1 MPDTMKLERRLV
13 RGVAAATTATG
24 ALQAAVPGATL
35 GPLKAEDSPTVRQ
48 FFGTVGM
55 FMACTGGVLLA
66 RSADPA
72 VVLMTAAQKLGA
84 SAAVGLGVRR
94 GLLSP
99 AALAVASFDA
109 VSGLIALDYWRR
121 LPGR

>member
-1 MPDTMKLERRLV
+1 MADAIKLERELV
-13 RGVAAATTATG
+13 RGIGAVTTATG
-24 ALQAAVPGATL
+24 VLQAAVPGATL
-35 GPLKAEDSPTVRQ
+35 GPLKAEDSATVRQ

-99 AALAVASFDA
+99 PALAVAGFDA
-109 VSGLIALDYWRR
+109 LSGLIALDYWRR
-121 LPGR
+121 LP